1 MMETLQIG
9 RVPIHIHE
17 DQNHTVASSWR
28 GNESWVPYEL
38 TAFPQVGYAVSISE
52 LPRLLR
58 SLPSRDD
65 NAEERRALARKLR
78 SSHFSFEGTLR
89 QIYDFMR
96 SDEVVRHYYHHWYPH
111 GSPRDNEI
119 GEVWRVSGSGSDLVC
134 RDLPRYPTSSRPHQ
148 NPFVATAAE
157 ACVSDPGAA
166 PW

>member
-17 DQNHTVASSWR
+17 DGNHTVASSWR

-58 SLPSRDD
+58 SPFAMIMQRSRHW
-65 NAEERRALARKLR
+65 R
-78 SSHFSFEGTLR
+78 HFSFEGTLR

-96 SDEVVRHYYHHWYPH
+96 SDEGCATTTPWVPH
-111 GSPRDNEI
+111 GSPRI
-119 GEVWRVSGSGSDLVC
+119 MRSGRWGESQAAAV
-134 RDLPRYPTSSRPHQ
+134 TSSAATSPGTDEQPPAQ

-157 ACVSDPGAA
+157 ACFGSRCCPVVTPLGPLA
-166 PW
+166 